1 MTDSTHEAAGAEQAA
16 AAPAEP
22 SHDTPETTETEPVNE
37 APVQTEA
44 ANDAPAVDDHPD
56 SILAAERLADLQ
68 RLQAE
73 YVNYKRRVDRDRDVA
88 KDQAIHGVFEAL
100 LPVLDDLH
108 LAREH
113 GDLPEGGPLAAIADK
128 LENVLGRYGLARYGA
143 VGEAFNPEHHEAL
156 MNAPWP
162 ADNPEVPQDA
172 TDTTVIAVLQPG
184 YKAGERVLR
193 AARVTV
199 ADPE

>member
-1 MTDSTHEAAGAEQAA
+1 MTDAQHEAAGAEQAA
-16 AAPAEP
+16 AAPAES
-22 SHDTPETTETEPVNE
+22 SHDAPDVTTEPANDAPDVTTEPVN
-37 APVQTEA
+37 
-44 ANDAPAVDDHPD
+44 DAPATDDHPD
-56 SILAAERLADLQ
+56 SILAIERLADLQ

-128 LENVLGRYGLARYGA
+128 LESVLGRYGLARYGA

-162 ADNPEVPQDA
+162 SDDPQVPQDA
-172 TDTTVIAVLQPG
+172 TDTTVVAVLQPG

-199 ADPE
+199 AEPE